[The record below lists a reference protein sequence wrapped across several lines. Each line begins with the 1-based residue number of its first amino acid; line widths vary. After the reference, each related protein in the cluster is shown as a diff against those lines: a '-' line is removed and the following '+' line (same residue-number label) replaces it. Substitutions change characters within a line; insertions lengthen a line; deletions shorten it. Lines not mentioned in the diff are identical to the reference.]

1 MGLGGY
7 AQGRE
12 GALPRSL
19 LNQTKP
25 GDLGG
30 LGGDGGNDSSHPTQ
44 A

>member
-1 MGLGGY
+1 MSLEGY
-7 AQGRE
+7 AQGRG
-12 GALPRSL
+12 GALPPSL

-30 LGGDGGNDSSHPTQ
+30 LGGVGGNDSSHPTQ